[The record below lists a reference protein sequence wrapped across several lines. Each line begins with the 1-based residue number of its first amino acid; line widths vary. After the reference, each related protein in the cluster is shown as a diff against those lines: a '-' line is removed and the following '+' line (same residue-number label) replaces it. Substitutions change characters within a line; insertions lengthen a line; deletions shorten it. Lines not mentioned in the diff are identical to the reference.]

1 MRQLSRADRLI
12 LGGLSLA
19 KRYQP
24 GLAGWVMAFSTTRI
38 LDWLLGTAQNR
49 RTRVVQHLVFWLVYA
64 KWIALTGA
72 WLSDAA
78 HPQAT
83 WLMSAQAALTVLLT
97 FYTVS
102 FAVHRARTSGAA
114 WLRGL
119 TILLI
124 SFGLYCLSNYYL
136 YGYVA
141 AAYPDMPAYFHRL
154 VGNLSQ
160 HGPWTFLHNGLLY
173 YHATRFL
180 LLLFLPFALQSGRAL
195 VQARVRT
202 VALEKDN
209 LQLELE
215 FLRAQINPHFLFN
228 TLNSVY
234 ALVEDKEQTAA
245 TLVLALAGMM
255 RYALYDS
262 AVPHVAV
269 GRELAFIREYLDIQ
283 QIRHQRRL
291 RLDVQLAP
299 DLGAQRIP
307 PLLLVTFLE
316 NAIKHGVDQ
325 LLHEAWVQVRAYRDE
340 TGTFCFAVSNT
351 MPPIT
356 NVGPPAEGIG
366 LRNTRRRLALLYPTT
381 HSLQIRTDATR
392 HHVLLRL
399 WS

>member
-1 MRQLSRADRLI
+1 MALSTKD
-12 LGGLSLA
+12 
-19 KRYQP
+19 
-24 GLAGWVMAFSTTRI
+24 VTE
-38 LDWLLGTAQNR
+38 WLLGTAQGR
-49 RTRVVQHLVFWLVYA
+49 RARVVLHLVFWLVYA
-64 KWIALTGA
+64 KWIELAGA

-83 WLMSAQAALTVLLT
+83 WLLSGQAALTVILT
-97 FYTVS
+97 FYSVS
-102 FAVHRARTSGAA
+102 FAVHRARTSRAA
-114 WLRGL
+114 WLSGL
-119 TILLI
+119 TILLG
-124 SFGLYCLSNYYL
+124 SFLLYCLSNYYL
-136 YGYVA
+136 YVYLA
-141 AAYPDMPAYFHRL
+141 AAYPDMPVYFHRL

-160 HGPWTFLHNGLLY
+160 RGPWTFLQNGLLY
-173 YHATRFL
+173 YHATRYL
-180 LLLFLPFALQSGRAL
+180 LLLFLPFTLQSGRAL
-195 VQARVRT
+195 LQARVRT
-202 VALEKDN
+202 LALEKDN

-234 ALVEDKEQTAA
+234 ALVEDKDQTAA

-262 AVPHVAV
+262 AVPQVEV

-291 RLDVQLAP
+291 RLDVQLAS

-316 NAIKHGVDQ
+316 NAIKHGVDK
-325 LLHEAWVQVRAYRDE
+325 LLHEAWLQVRAYRDE

-351 MPPIT
+351 MPPT
-356 NVGPPAEGIG
+356 QDLGPPAEGIG
-366 LRNTRRRLALLYPTT
+366 LRNTRRRLALLYPAT
-381 HSLQIRTDATR
+381 HSLQIHTDATQ

-399 WS
+399 WP